1 MGQFTLRI
9 QCPPKTC
16 CQIAEAMDLS
26 FAQQVFTF
34 GKATSFWN
42 HLLVK
47 FKDESSSSSDSR
59 IPACKEIKQRRT

>member
-1 MGQFTLRI
+1 MGQFTLHI
-9 QCPPKTC
+9 QCPPKTYG
-16 CQIAEAMDLS
+16 QIAGAMDSS

-47 FKDESSSSSDSR
+47 FKDESASSSDSR
-59 IPACKEIKQRRT
+59 IPACK